1 MSDRP
6 ISNEESERYYD
17 RYQRS
22 RDIPLE
28 TEVPEGDIDT
38 FDEVTGRRIETEET
52 VDTLNPPFVATTQ
65 EPELESRT
73 AEPAL
78 ESVPDADLIQPNSP
92 IDPAAPDP
100 NALHGT
106 DLLNGAGADA
116 KPQNDIPPRR

>member
-38 FDEVTGRRIETEET
+38 FDEVTGKRIDTENT
-52 VDTLNPPFVATTQ
+52 VNPPFVTATE

-92 IDPAAPDP
+92 VDPAAPDP

-116 KPQNDIPPRR
+116 KPENDIPPRR

>member
-6 ISNEESERYYD
+6 ISNEESDRYYD
-17 RYQRS
+17 RYQRF
-22 RDIPLE
+22 RDIPPE

-38 FDEVTGRRIETEET
+38 FDEVTGRRIDTENT
-52 VDTLNPPFVATTQ
+52 VNPPVALVPTD

-73 AEPAL
+73 ADPEL

-92 IDPAAPDP
+92 VDPAAPDP

-116 KPQNDIPPRR
+116 KPENDIPPRH

>member
-38 FDEVTGRRIETEET
+38 FDEVTGKRI
-52 VDTLNPPFVATTQ
+52 DTDNPVNPPLVAAT
-65 EPELESRT
+65 EGPELESRT

-92 IDPAAPDP
+92 VDPAAPDP

-116 KPQNDIPPRR
+116 KPESDIPPRR

>member
-38 FDEVTGRRIETEET
+38 FDEVTGRRIETEDT
-52 VDTLNPPFVATTQ
+52 VSPPIVALTAAE
-65 EPELESRT
+65 EPQLESRT
-73 AEPAL
+73 AEPSL

-92 IDPAAPDP
+92 VDPAAPDP

-116 KPQNDIPPRR
+116 KPENDIPPRR

>member
-38 FDEVTGRRIETEET
+38 FDEVTGKRIDTDNT
-52 VDTLNPPFVATTQ
+52 VNPPLVAATE

-92 IDPAAPDP
+92 VDPAAPDP

-116 KPQNDIPPRR
+116 KPESDIQPRR

>member
-6 ISNEESERYYD
+6 ISNEESDRYYD

-22 RDIPLE
+22 RDIPPE

-38 FDEVTGRRIETEET
+38 FDEVTGRRIDTENT
-52 VDTLNPPFVATTQ
+52 VNPPVALVPTD

-73 AEPAL
+73 AEPEL

-92 IDPAAPDP
+92 VDPAAPDP

-116 KPQNDIPPRR
+116 KPENDIPPRR

>member
-38 FDEVTGRRIETEET
+38 FDEVTGRRIETEDT
-52 VDTLNPPFVATTQ
+52 VNPPIVALTAAE
-65 EPELESRT
+65 EPQLESRT
-73 AEPAL
+73 AEPSL

-92 IDPAAPDP
+92 VDPAAPDP

-116 KPQNDIPPRR
+116 KPENDIPPRR

>member
-6 ISNEESERYYD
+6 ISNAESERYYD

-38 FDEVTGRRIETEET
+38 FDEVTGRRIETENT
-52 VDTLNPPFVATTQ
+52 ANPPIVALTATE
-65 EPELESRT
+65 EPELKSRT
-73 AEPAL
+73 AEPSL

-92 IDPAAPDP
+92 VDPAAPDP

-116 KPQNDIPPRR
+116 KPENDIPPRR

>member
-28 TEVPEGDIDT
+28 TEVPQGDIDT
-38 FDEVTGRRIETEET
+38 FDEVTGKRIDTDNTVNLPLVTATE
-52 VDTLNPPFVATTQ
+52 

-73 AEPAL
+73 AEPSL

-92 IDPAAPDP
+92 VDPAAPDP

-116 KPQNDIPPRR
+116 KPEDDIPPRR

>member
-38 FDEVTGRRIETEET
+38 FDEVTGRRIKTEDT
-52 VDTLNPPFVATTQ
+52 VNPPIVALTAAE
-65 EPELESRT
+65 EPQLESRT
-73 AEPAL
+73 AEPSL

-92 IDPAAPDP
+92 VDPAAPDP

-116 KPQNDIPPRR
+116 KPENDIPPRR

>member
-6 ISNEESERYYD
+6 ISNAESERYYD

-38 FDEVTGRRIETEET
+38 FDEVTGRRIETEDT
-52 VDTLNPPFVATTQ
+52 VNPPIVALTAAE
-65 EPELESRT
+65 EPQLESRT
-73 AEPAL
+73 AEPSL

-92 IDPAAPDP
+92 VDPAAPDP

-116 KPQNDIPPRR
+116 KPENDIPPRR

>member
-38 FDEVTGRRIETEET
+38 FDEVTGRRIETENT
-52 VDTLNPPFVATTQ
+52 VNPPLVALAATE

-92 IDPAAPDP
+92 VDPAAPDP

-116 KPQNDIPPRR
+116 KPENDIPPRR